1 MNISKKIPSV
11 LILFSGIFLF
21 AFSFSDAQLIPVTA
35 QEFRQ
40 APDYQAITLD
50 GTPVSISDYR
60 GKVILVNLW
69 ATWCEPCREEMPAL
83 GKLDDMFPESDF
95 EIIGVSIDDPG
106 YEKAII
112 QTMDDDNLTYS
123 VWLDPAN
130 KFQFMFR
137 TIGVPESFLIDA
149 DGQIIH
155 QWKGAFDPVSDNTIN
170 LVESA
175 IQGTEYQSYE
185 PTILIDGLVVGF
197 AIAFSAGVLSFLSPC
212 VLPLIPIYASL
223 ITGMSTKELSQET
236 SQITRRKLRL
246 TATVKGIMFVIGFS
260 IIFMLLGTT
269 VSFMGNLFFDA
280 TQWIERIGGV
290 VLIVLGLHMIGIFKI
305 PGLEK
310 QLSFDM
316 AKRNSGKF
324 GPLVVGMAFGA
335 GWTPCIGPI
344 LAGILTIAAS
354 SSSIVTGASLL
365 GVYSLGLAIPFLV
378 SAITIDRFLVFFTKI
393 KSKMLWIE
401 RISGL
406 LLIGIG
412 LLLLTSSM
420 SILSNFFNNFF

>member
-1 MNISKKIPSV
+1 MKTSKKIPST

-21 AFSFSDAQLIPVTA
+21 AFSFSDTQLISIDA

-40 APDYQAITLD
+40 APDYKSITLD
-50 GTPVSISDYR
+50 GAPVSISDYQ

-83 GKLDDMFPESDF
+83 GELHSMFPRSDF

-106 YEKAII
+106 FEKVII
-112 QTMDDDNLTYS
+112 QIMADDNLTYP
-123 VWLDPAN
+123 VWLDPEN
-130 KFQFMFR
+130 RFQFMFR
-137 TIGVPESFLIDA
+137 TIGVPESFLIDV
-149 DGQIIH
+149 DGQIVH
-155 QWKGAFDPVSDNTIN
+155 QWKGAFDPVSEDTIN
-170 LVESA
+170 LVQST
-175 IQGTEYQSYE
+175 IQGTSYQSSE
-185 PTILIDGLVVGF
+185 STILTDGLIAGF

-212 VLPLIPIYASL
+212 VLPLIPVYASL
-223 ITGMSTKELSQET
+223 ITGMSAKELSQET
-236 SQITRRKLRL
+236 SQVTRSKLRL

-290 VLIVLGLHMIGIFKI
+290 VLIVLGLHMVGLFKI
-305 PGLEK
+305 PRLEK
-310 QLSFDM
+310 QIRFDM
-316 AKRNSGKF
+316 SKRNSGKF

-354 SSSIVTGASLL
+354 SSSVVTGASLL

-378 SAITIDRFLVFFTKI
+378 SAIAIDRFLVFFTKI

-401 RISGL
+401 KISGIL
-406 LLIGIG
+406 FVMFGIV
-412 LLLLTSSM
+412 LLTGS
-420 SILSNFFNNFF
+420 LVFLNNFFKM

>member
-1 MNISKKIPSV
+1 MKTSKKIPSI
-11 LILFSGIFLF
+11 LILFLGIFLF
-21 AFSFSDAQLIPVTA
+21 AFSFSDTQLIPVDA

-40 APDYQAITLD
+40 APDYKSITLD
-50 GTPVSISDYR
+50 GTPVSISDYQ

-83 GKLDDMFPESDF
+83 GELHSMFPRSDF

-106 YEKAII
+106 FEQVIV
-112 QTMDDDNLTYS
+112 QTMAEDNLTYP
-123 VWLDPAN
+123 VWLDPEN
-130 KFQFMFR
+130 RFQFAFR

-155 QWKGAFDPVSDNTIN
+155 QWKGAFDPVSDDTIN
-170 LVESA
+170 LVEA
-175 IQGTEYQSYE
+175 TIQGTRYQSSE
-185 PTILIDGLVVGF
+185 PTILTDGLVAGF
-197 AIAFSAGVLSFLSPC
+197 VIAFSAGVLSFLSPC
-212 VLPLIPIYASL
+212 VLPLIPVYASL
-223 ITGMSTKELSQET
+223 ITGMSAKELSQET
-236 SQITRRKLRL
+236 SQSTRSKLRL

-269 VSFMGNLFFDA
+269 VSFMGNLFFDSI
-280 TQWIERIGGV
+280 QWIERIGGV

-305 PGLEK
+305 PRLEK
-310 QLSFDM
+310 QIRFDM

-354 SSSIVTGASLL
+354 SSSVISGASLL

-378 SAITIDRFLVFFTKI
+378 SAIAIDRFLVFFTKI

-401 RISGL
+401 KISGIL
-406 LLIGIG
+406 FVIFGIV
-412 LLLLTSSM
+412 LLTGS
-420 SILSNFFNNFF
+420 LVYLNNFFKI

>member
-1 MNISKKIPSV
+1 MKTSKKIPSL

-21 AFSFSDAQLIPVTA
+21 VFSFSDTQLIPVDA

-40 APDYQAITLD
+40 APDYKAIALD
-50 GTPVSISDYR
+50 GTPVSIDDYQ

-83 GKLDDMFPESDF
+83 GELHSMFPRSNF

-112 QTMDDDNLTYS
+112 QTMADDNLTYP
-123 VWLDPAN
+123 VWLDPEN
-130 KFQFMFR
+130 RFQFMFR

-155 QWKGAFDPVSDNTIN
+155 QWKGAFDPVSEDAIN
-170 LVESA
+170 LVQST
-175 IQGTEYQSYE
+175 IQGTNYQSSE
-185 PTILIDGLVVGF
+185 PTILTDGLIAGF

-212 VLPLIPIYASL
+212 VLPLIPVYASL
-223 ITGMSTKELSQET
+223 VTGMSAKELSQET
-236 SQITRRKLRL
+236 SQVTRSKLRL

-305 PGLEK
+305 PRLEK
-310 QLSFDM
+310 QMSFDM

-324 GPLVVGMAFGA
+324 GPIVVGMAFGA

-420 SILSNFFNNFF
+420 TILSNFFNNFF